1 MATKKQPVTY
11 TNYLHKAYDVSGISG
26 ARGNTYGT
34 AEENFQRI
42 ANLMTAQLGLV
53 EELPNRGCL
62 TRPLTVEDVALLMIQ
77 VKASRLANLP
87 THEDSWIDIAGYVN
101 CVSQIQQGE

>member
-1 MATKKQPVTY
+1 MADTIITQP
-11 TNYLHKAYDVSGISG
+11 K
-26 ARGNTYGT
+26 YGCHNRQLKMSYQT
-34 AEENFQRI
+34 LVRDINSAES
-42 ANLMTAQLGLV
+42 LV
-53 EELPNRGCL
+53 EELPNSGCL
-62 TRPLTVEDVALLMIQ
+62 TRPLTAEDVALLMIQ